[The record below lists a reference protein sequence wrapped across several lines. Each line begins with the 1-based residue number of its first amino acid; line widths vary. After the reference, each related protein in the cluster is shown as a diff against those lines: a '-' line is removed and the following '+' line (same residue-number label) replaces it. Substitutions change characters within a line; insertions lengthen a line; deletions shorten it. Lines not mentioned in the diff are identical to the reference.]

1 MDIIKLASDAL
12 KPISDGGIPVQQG
25 WYDESI
31 GKVHVTLWSLG
42 DYEGGHSDDAEEVE
56 VASVQVNIWSG
67 KDQVSMKGRIK
78 KLMKKAGFYYMGG
91 TDELEADTRIFI
103 NAMRF
108 MAVQEVQEMEGYGN
122 E

>member
-56 VASVQVNIWSG
+56 VGPGEHMVRERPG
-67 KDQVSMKGRIK
+67 FHEGEDQ
-78 KLMKKAGFYYMGG
+78 
-91 TDELEADTRIFI
+91 EAD
-103 NAMRF
+103 
-108 MAVQEVQEMEGYGN
+108 EEGRVLLHGR
-122 E
+122 ER

>member
-1 MDIIKLASDAL
+1 MDIIKMASDAL
-12 KPISDGGIPVQQG
+12 KPLGDSGIPVQQG

-31 GKVHVTLWSLG
+31 GKLHVTLWSLG
-42 DYEGGHSDDAEEVE
+42 DYEGGHSDDEEEVE
-56 VASVQVNIWSG
+56 VASVQVNIWS
-67 KDQVSMKGRIK
+67 KEDQVSLKARIR

-91 TDELEADTRIFI
+91 NDELETDTKIFI

-108 MAVQEVQEMEGYGN
+108 MAMQETEGQDN